1 MAPKYRKIDPRM
13 WDDEQFDEL
22 PAGEAL
28 VATWLLTSKEVL
40 RCGVAV
46 FTLGTAADKGRLQGV
61 KEAWDTLSTVCTKMD
76 WPVQKTSRSTVV
88 VIFPRWF
95 KHNPP
100 TNLDHF
106 KGMMSDMSDVPRCD
120 VIKSHYH
127 RTKCDLMDKYHDTF
141 DTLSRGCT
149 TGCTPKPST
158 PEAEAEAE
166 AEAEDPKG
174 TKNKSVIDLSH
185 FPPCLAES
193 VTSWLRYKTERR
205 ETYKPEGLKSFLTQI
220 TKASDMYGAE
230 RVADAL
236 ESAASNG
243 HMGWKHEVEK
253 NGRKQKTFDELK
265 LERTAQAVRD
275 FGNE

>member
-166 AEAEDPKG
+166 AEAVTGAGGNGRAPSKTKRPTLEEVTEYCVERDSSVDPQYFLDWQEANGWK
-174 TKNKSVIDLSH
+174 LSNGN
-185 FPPCLAES
+185 P
-193 VTSWLRYKTERR
+193 
-205 ETYKPEGLKSFLTQI
+205 LKSWQAAI
-220 TKASDMYGAE
+220 RNWE
-230 RVADAL
+230 HRDAKVVRL
-236 ESAASNG
+236 PQYNEFG
-243 HMGWKHEVEK
+243 DLMG
-253 NGRKQKTFDELK
+253 
-265 LERTAQAVRD
+265 
-275 FGNE
+275 